1 MILPMKPEVI
11 ITDTELPTEVIWA
24 IAEGRKIEAIKM
36 LRESTGIGLANA
48 KVLIDRAWR
57 EHGPKKP
64 LTPALTEDAGSGKL
78 VVSLVAVAI
87 VAVAYLLYPGN

>member
-1 MILPMKPEVI
+1 MKPEVI

-57 EHGPKKP
+57 VHGPKKP

-78 VVSLVAVAI
+78 VASLVAVAI
-87 VAVAYLLYPGN
+87 LAVAYLLYPGN

>member
-1 MILPMKPEVI
+1 MKPEVI

-57 EHGPKKP
+57 EHGPNKP

-87 VAVAYLLYPGN
+87 LAVAYLLYPGN